1 MDAALNFFFFW
12 MHVIIILFNL
22 LGWIWEKTRRIH
34 LIVVAIT
41 VFSWLILGM
50 KYGLGYCWL
59 TDWHWQIKRKLGETN
74 LPASFIKYFIDGYTP
89 LSISAIT
96 VDIITGV
103 SFALAVVLTIYFNL
117 IKIRKK

>member
-50 KYGLGYCWL
+50 KYGLGYCFL